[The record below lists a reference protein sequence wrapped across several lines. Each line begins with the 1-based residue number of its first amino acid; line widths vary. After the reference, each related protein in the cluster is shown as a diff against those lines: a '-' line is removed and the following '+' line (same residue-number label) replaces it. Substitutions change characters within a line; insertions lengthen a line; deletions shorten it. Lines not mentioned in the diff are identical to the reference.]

1 MAEWVI
7 RQADVSVSMPW
18 PKQWEGVL
26 VHPEQT
32 VSQMVKE
39 VLERQAKSLADST
52 GETFERAMSATLKTD
67 AARQLRELA
76 ESPYSALLAKA
87 KTGLPLF
94 FLGEI
99 AGCATGSPRPSFSA
113 HL

>member
-1 MAEWVI
+1 
-7 RQADVSVSMPW
+7 MPW

-39 VLERQAKSLADST
+39 VLERQAKSLADGT
-52 GETFERAMSATLKTD
+52 GETLERAMSATLKTD

-76 ESPYSALLAKA
+76 ESPYSEQKA
-87 KTGLPLF
+87 AEWQSSLPWTRAEKRHYPWLD
-94 FLGEI
+94 GYI
-99 AGCATGSPRPSFSA
+99 GVA
-113 HL
+113 